1 MRRRHIRTYEEYSH
15 EDGLE
20 VDTQSY
26 PEHNQQHRQQARD
39 LVAAV
44 FDKGVG
50 QAVTDLCKE
59 VGIAPPKDDE
69 GLDAARERAE
79 RYFID
84 NPERM
89 KDFSPQQ
96 MSVVPV
102 KSGDGVAR
110 TNNIG
115 GVHHDRKYVG

>member
-1 MRRRHIRTYEEYSH
+1 MRNRHIRTFEEYSH

-26 PEHNQQHRQQARD
+26 PEYNQKIRQDAKKCVED
-39 LVAAV
+39 I
-44 FDKGVG
+44 FDRGAG
-50 QAVTDLCKE
+50 EAVTALCKE
-59 VGIAPPKDDE
+59 VGIHPPNDDE
-69 GLDAARERAE
+69 GLDDAQRKATE
-79 RYFID
+79 YFIQ

-89 KDFSPQQ
+89 AKFAVPQ

-102 KSGDGVAR
+102 KTGDGVVR

-115 GVHHDRKYVG
+115 GVHHDKYTG

>member
-1 MRRRHIRTYEEYSH
+1 MRYIRTYEEYSH

-26 PEHNQQHRQQARD
+26 PEHNQKLRHDAIKY
-39 LVAAV
+39 VEEV
-44 FDKGVG
+44 FANGAG
-50 QAVTDLCKE
+50 QAVTALCKE
-59 VGIAPPKDDE
+59 VGIDPPLDDE
-69 GLDAARERAE
+69 GLDAAQRRATE
-79 RYFID
+79 YFTQ

-89 KDFSPQQ
+89 GEIIPPQ

-102 KSGDGVAR
+102 KTGDGVVR

-115 GVHHDRKYVG
+115 GVHHDKYTG